1 LSGADAQMEFM
12 ARNYNALRHKYT
24 LHADYLEQMG
34 FNTDKAAAAHIAIAN
49 STPTVT
55 TTAMN
60 GTSFNYSKYQVL
72 HIYIYV
78 CVCMLVTLV
87 PHQLNILI
95 TTGSNGTTTLSDG
108 PAVTYTIGQEI
119 QARKLKAGRSEW
131 HLDNIRK
138 GWFKAK
144 VIKV

>member
-1 LSGADAQMEFM
+1 MEFM

-49 STPTVT
+49 STPTAT

-60 GTSFNYSKYQVL
+60 GKLFNLASIAYIMYICVYANIISHTNQLLYS
-72 HIYIYV
+72 
-78 CVCMLVTLV
+78 
-87 PHQLNILI
+87 N
-95 TTGSNGTTTLSDG
+95 TTGSNGTVTLSDR
-108 PAVTYTIGQEI
+108 PTVTYTIGQEI